1 MRILVA
7 LLLVIGLA
15 QPVSAASDA
24 DRAAIQS
31 TIDRQLKAFLA
42 DDGPTAYSFAAP
54 NITAIYPNAES
65 FMAMV
70 RQGYPPVYRPQ
81 SYQFGELKEEG
92 GLLEQYV
99 DLVDG
104 DGNFWTAVYTVRQQ
118 TDGSWKITGCYL
130 VKKPGQ
136 VA

>member
-1 MRILVA
+1 MRILFA

-15 QPVSAASDA
+15 KPASAASDA

-31 TIDRQLKAFLA
+31 TIERQLKAFLA

-54 NITAIYPNAES
+54 NITAIYPTVEG

-92 GLLEQYV
+92 GLIEQIV
-99 DLVDG
+99 DLVDAE
-104 DGNFWTAVYTVRQQ
+104 GNFWTAHYTVRQQ
-118 TDGSWKITGCYL
+118 ADGSWKITGCYL
-130 VKKPGQ
+130 EKKPGQ